1 MMLRGNKNNRL
12 PIHPLWAMVKSLDF
26 GLVCTVITTVA
37 ALSLD
42 ALKVWMPCLLHLF
55 VNIVKDLLVVL
66 YVNH

>member
-1 MMLRGNKNNRL
+1 
-12 PIHPLWAMVKSLDF
+12 MVKSIDF

-55 VNIVKDLLVVL
+55 VNSERLVGRTVCEPL
-66 YVNH
+66 MQY